1 MRDMVKILNK
11 EPFKLNLTLV
21 KLDDYTVRE
30 IHQLVKLILDSLDKN
45 NDINFTVETEEE
57 VVKFEDYLNMLE
69 FPVQEKKL
77 FASQIFTGDKNKT
90 YSFIYFILQNFK
102 KLEKRAY
109 LGYYL
114 MPIDIP
120 DEFIIDK

>member
-77 FASQIFTGDKNKT
+77 FAS
-90 YSFIYFILQNFK
+90 
-102 KLEKRAY
+102 
-109 LGYYL
+109 
-114 MPIDIP
+114 
-120 DEFIIDK
+120 